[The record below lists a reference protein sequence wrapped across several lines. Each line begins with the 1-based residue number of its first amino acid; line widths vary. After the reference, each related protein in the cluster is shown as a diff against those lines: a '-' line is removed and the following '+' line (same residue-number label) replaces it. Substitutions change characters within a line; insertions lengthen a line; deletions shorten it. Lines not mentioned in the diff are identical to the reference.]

1 MNYISMTKAEIA
13 NGRGVRVALWVSGC
27 DHHCEN
33 CQNPETWDCKAGRD
47 FTGND
52 LNRLIKELSLPYY
65 DGLTLTGGDPL
76 HPQNI
81 KTIEYIA
88 SSVKTLLPNK
98 TIWCYTG
105 YKFEDVKD
113 LNLMKYIDVL
123 IDGEY
128 VDSLR
133 DITLPFVGSPNQRII
148 DIPKT
153 LQSNQIVLYNTK
165 LI

>member
-105 YKFEDVKD
+105 YSFEDVKN
-113 LNLMKYIDVL
+113 LNVMKHIDIL
-123 IDGEY
+123 IDGLFVQE
-128 VDSLR
+128 LR
-133 DITLPFVGSPNQRII
+133 DITLRFKGSSNQRVI
-148 DIPKT
+148 DVQKS
-153 LQSNQIVLYNTK
+153 LSSNEVVLWQN
-165 LI
+165 